1 MTRPQLHALRWATA
15 ATVAAMAGILAA
27 ELLAGALAASAGVL
41 AGGDVDAC
49 KRIDQMHRLRRPWAK
64 P

>member
-27 ELLAGALAASAGVL
+27 GLLAGALAASAVL
-41 AGGDVDAC
+41 LA
-49 KRIDQMHRLRRPWAK
+49 RLAWRRVRTCWREGM
-64 P
+64 

>member
-27 ELLAGALAASAGVL
+27 GLLAGALAASAVL
-41 AGGDVDAC
+41 LAWLAW
-49 KRIDQMHRLRRPWAK
+49 RRVRRCAREGM
-64 P
+64 

>member
-27 ELLAGALAASAGVL
+27 GVLEGALAGAVVLLTWLAWRRVR
-41 AGGDVDAC
+41 AC
-49 KRIDQMHRLRRPWAK
+49 WREGM
-64 P
+64 